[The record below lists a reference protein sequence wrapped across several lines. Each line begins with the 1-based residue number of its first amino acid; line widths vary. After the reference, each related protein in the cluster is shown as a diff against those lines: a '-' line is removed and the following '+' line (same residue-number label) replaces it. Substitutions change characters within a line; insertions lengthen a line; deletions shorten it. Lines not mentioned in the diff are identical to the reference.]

1 MLVGPAGQG
10 WDPFG
15 RGGPGS
21 SPPLPVST
29 PQARPPPAVAMGLS
43 SAVARAGGGESGR
56 PRGAVQDPG
65 REALHS
71 GRPRPPSGTHGS
83 GHGPL
88 FPSHPSFPRG
98 LDLAS
103 FRFYPQ
109 LAGGDSDPRRPLRDE
124 ATGRTRLERRA
135 CGIPERSLLRL
146 FNACVP
152 GVARTFLRKR
162 QGLRSAHA
170 PSRLLRGRGP
180 SAGQRPW
187 SPALLLFGAGQW
199 THRRGRVDWGP
210 GSRPRDRHGSG
221 VA

>member
-15 RGGPGS
+15 RGAPVAAPL
-21 SPPLPVST
+21 SPFPPA
-29 PQARPPPAVAMGLS
+29 QARPPPAVAMGLS

-65 REALHS
+65 REAPHS

-124 ATGRTRLERRA
+124 ATGGTRLERRA

-162 QGLRSAHA
+162 RGLRSAHA

-180 SAGQRPW
+180 SD
-187 SPALLLFGAGQW
+187 
-199 THRRGRVDWGP
+199 GR
-210 GSRPRDRHGSG
+210 
-221 VA
+221 